1 MCKKWLA
8 ILLMLGLTL
17 ALLLTGGCSESGPAA
32 PAEEQTE
39 PAEESEGV
47 EEETADDDAG
57 VATFTME
64 EIAQYDGK
72 DGRPAYI
79 VVDGVVYDV
88 SNVSQWSSGMHY
100 SFEPGADVTEALAA
114 GPHGASQLNNAEVVG
129 VIAE

>member
-1 MCKKWLA
+1 MSKKWLV
-8 ILLMLGLTL
+8 ILLMLGLAL
-17 ALLLTGGCSESGPAA
+17 ALLLTGGCSDSGPAA
-32 PAEEQTE
+32 PAEDQTE

-47 EEETADDDAG
+47 EEETADDDAEA
-57 VATFTME
+57 VTFTME

-88 SNVSQWSSGMHY
+88 SNVRQWSSGAH
-100 SFEPGADVTEALAA
+100 FGFGPGADVTEALAA
-114 GPHGASQLNNAEVVG
+114 GPHGASQLDNAEVVG

>member
-1 MCKKWLA
+1 MNKLRLN
-8 ILLMLGLTL
+8 ILLILGLTL
-17 ALLLTGGCSESGPAA
+17 VLLLIGGCGDSGPAA

-39 PAEESEGV
+39 PAEESTGV
-47 EEETADDDAG
+47 EEEAAGDDEEA
-57 VATFTME
+57 ATFTME

-88 SNVSQWSSGMHY
+88 SNVRQWSSGAHFG
-100 SFEPGADVTEALAA
+100 FEPGADVTEALAA
-114 GPHGASQLNNAEVVG
+114 GPHGVSQLGNAEVVG

>member
-1 MCKKWLA
+1 MSKKWLA

-17 ALLLTGGCSESGPAA
+17 ALLLTGGCSDSGPAA
-32 PAEEQTE
+32 

-47 EEETADDDAG
+47 EEETADDDAEA
-57 VATFTME
+57 ATFTME

-88 SNVSQWSSGMHY
+88 SNVRQWSSGAHFG
-100 SFEPGADVTEALAA
+100 FEPGADVTEALTA
-114 GPHGASQLNNAEVVG
+114 GPHGASQLDNAEVVG

>member
-1 MCKKWLA
+1 MSKKWLA
-8 ILLMLGLTL
+8 ILLMLGLSL
-17 ALLLTGGCSESGPAA
+17 ALLLTGGCSDSGPAA

-39 PAEESEGV
+39 PAEDSTGV
-47 EEETADDDAG
+47 EEEVADDDEEA
-57 VATFTME
+57 AIFTME

-88 SNVSQWSSGMHY
+88 SNVSQWSSGAHFG
-100 SFEPGADVTEALAA
+100 FEPGADVTEALIA
-114 GPHGASQLNNAEVVG
+114 GPHGTSQLDNAEVVG